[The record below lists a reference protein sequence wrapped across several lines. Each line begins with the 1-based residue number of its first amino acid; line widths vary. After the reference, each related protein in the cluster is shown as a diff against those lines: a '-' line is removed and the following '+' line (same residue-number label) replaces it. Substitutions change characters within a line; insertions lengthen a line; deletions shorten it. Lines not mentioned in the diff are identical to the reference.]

1 MKKLLFLLL
10 VAIIYTFSSCSEKK
24 TEEKKTVI
32 DTIPM
37 MVMQIQKCNRLYT
50 TEIHVHKIVTHDDQ
64 LKLKGSIF
72 KKDFNI
78 NVPGSNRKVAIP
90 MDATLKAYIDFKD
103 FGAQNINRKEE
114 KIEITLPDPKIMLT
128 SSKID
133 HEGVKQFVSLTR
145 RNFSDAELSL
155 YEQQGR
161 EGIIKDIPNMEVI
174 ETARQ
179 NAANI
184 LIPMLIE
191 MGFKEENIKITLER
205 NFLWT
210 ISRPSWTIR
219 LLKRRRTK
227 GTGYKSI

>member
-24 TEEKKTVI
+24 TEEKKTII

-103 FGAQNINRKEE
+103 FGAQNISRKKE

-133 HEGVKQFVSLTR
+133 HEGAKQFVSLTR

-191 MGFKEENIKITLER
+191 MGFNEENIKITFRKKFSLDD
-205 NFLWT
+205 LKT
-210 ISRPSWTIR
+210 ILDYSTIE
-219 LLKRRRTK
+219 KKTN
-227 GTGYKSI
+227 

>member
-24 TEEKKTVI
+24 TEEKKTII

-90 MDATLKAYIDFKD
+90 VDATLKAYIDFKD

-191 MGFKEENIKITLER
+191 MGFNEENIKITFRKKFSLDD
-205 NFLWT
+205 LKT
-210 ISRPSWTIR
+210 ILDYSTIE
-219 LLKRRRTK
+219 KKTN
-227 GTGYKSI
+227 

>member
-24 TEEKKTVI
+24 TEEKKTII

-103 FGAQNINRKEE
+103 FGAQNINRKEG

-128 SSKID
+128 SSKIE

-191 MGFKEENIKITLER
+191 MGFNEENIKITFRKKFSLDD
-205 NFLWT
+205 LKT
-210 ISRPSWTIR
+210 ILDYSTIE
-219 LLKRRRTK
+219 KKTN
-227 GTGYKSI
+227 

>member
-133 HEGVKQFVSLTR
+133 HEGVKQFVSLAR

-191 MGFKEENIKITLER
+191 MG
-205 NFLWT
+205 
-210 ISRPSWTIR
+210 
-219 LLKRRRTK
+219 RRTK

>member
-1 MKKLLFLLL
+1 MKKLSFLLL

-24 TEEKKTVI
+24 TEEKKTII

-78 NVPGSNRKVAIP
+78 KVPGSNRKVAIP

-191 MGFKEENIKITLER
+191 MGFNEENIKITFRKKFSLDD
-205 NFLWT
+205 LKT
-210 ISRPSWTIR
+210 ILDYSTIE
-219 LLKRRRTK
+219 KKTN
-227 GTGYKSI
+227 

>member
-103 FGAQNINRKEE
+103 FGAQNVNRKEE

-191 MGFKEENIKITLER
+191 MGFKEENIKIT
-205 NFLWT
+205 
-210 ISRPSWTIR
+210 
-219 LLKRRRTK
+219 
-227 GTGYKSI
+227 